1 MFLKIKFL
9 NEITIILIKLLFF
22 DNTFKHHIIENQI
35 QDVFLR
41 KNLTESKRNS
51 DAGSHG
57 YCSTDYGVCARYKN
71 VKFSLYPRLG
81 FSQKASWSRWTS
93 PKTERGE
100 RWGKRFFMS
109 RCHGTPTIDACHNLV
124 QLLLPLYSSH
134 VHMVHG
140 AMTAPCNIEASSSL
154 DCSKLKTDE
163 IVPIFTGGPGNPAQ
177 DFPWNGMDGKMIL
190 GSVRYFIRELTLTE
204 KFLIKNLGRRSS

>member
-93 PKTERGE
+93 PKTEAGGAVGE
-100 RWGKRFFMS
+100 AIFHVSMPRNTDNRRVSQSCAAAFATVFVP
-109 RCHGTPTIDACHNLV
+109 CAHGTRGHDRALQHRSEQQPRL
-124 QLLLPLYSSH
+124 Q
-134 VHMVHG
+134 
-140 AMTAPCNIEASSSL
+140 
-154 DCSKLKTDE
+154 
-163 IVPIFTGGPGNPAQ
+163 Q
-177 DFPWNGMDGKMIL
+177 
-190 GSVRYFIRELTLTE
+190 
-204 KFLIKNLGRRSS
+204 IKNRRDCPDFHRGAWKSPRRIFHEMEWTGRWFWEVYVIL